1 MRHYLLFVSSAS
13 YCRQCY
19 QQFGPG
25 SGSTLI
31 FIEEPSNEA
40 DQGLRHSLKSFERSW
55 SVQMLMCQLSR
66 RASEKRAA
74 AKRLP
79 AQIRRRNARQ

>member
-1 MRHYLLFVSSAS
+1 MRHYLLFGSSAS

-25 SGSTLI
+25 SGSALI

-40 DQGLRHSLKSFERSW
+40 DQGLRRPLKSFERSW
-55 SVQMLMCQLSR
+55 SVQMLMHQLSR
-66 RASEKRAA
+66 RASGKVSCR
-74 AKRLP
+74 
-79 AQIRRRNARQ
+79 